1 MLRAVLPW
9 RGTLDYKTNE
19 TLHFLIFLPLM
30 TEIFR
35 HRTPIQIRFNDLD
48 AYQHVNNNVYFSFYD
63 LGKENYFS
71 SVLCPDFRLQPVVPL
86 VASIHADFIE
96 PILYEDQIVVET
108 RVSRLGNKSFTLQ
121 QRAVNQVTE
130 RVVCQAETVMVCV
143 DLKKGHSVEI
153 PDSYRHA
160 IEQYESGATA

>member
-1 MLRAVLPW
+1 
-9 RGTLDYKTNE
+9 
-19 TLHFLIFLPLM
+19 M

-96 PILYEDQIVVET
+96 PIFYEDQIVVET

-160 IEQYESGATA
+160 IEQYESGATV

>member
-1 MLRAVLPW
+1 
-9 RGTLDYKTNE
+9 
-19 TLHFLIFLPLM
+19 M

-71 SVLCPDFRLQPVVPL
+71 TVLCPDFRLQPVVPL

-96 PILYEDQIVVET
+96 PILYEDQIVIET

-121 QRAVNQVTE
+121 Q

-160 IEQYESGATA
+160 IEQYESGATV

>member
-1 MLRAVLPW
+1 
-9 RGTLDYKTNE
+9 
-19 TLHFLIFLPLM
+19 M

-71 SVLCPDFRLQPVVPL
+71 TVLCPDFRLQPVVPL

-96 PILYEDQIVVET
+96 PILYEDQIVIET
-108 RVSRLGNKSFTLQ
+108 RLSRLGNKSFTLQ

>member
-1 MLRAVLPW
+1 M
-9 RGTLDYKTNE
+9 
-19 TLHFLIFLPLM
+19 
-30 TEIFR
+30 
-35 HRTPIQIRFNDLD
+35 
-48 AYQHVNNNVYFSFYD
+48 
-63 LGKENYFS
+63 
-71 SVLCPDFRLQPVVPL
+71 LCPDFRLQPVVPL

-96 PILYEDQIVVET
+96 PILYEDQIVIET

-160 IEQYESGATA
+160 IEQYESGVTA

>member
-1 MLRAVLPW
+1 
-9 RGTLDYKTNE
+9 
-19 TLHFLIFLPLM
+19 M

-71 SVLCPDFRLQPVVPL
+71 TVLCSDFRLQPVVPL

-96 PILYEDQIVVET
+96 PILYEDQIVIET

-130 RVVCQAETVMVCV
+130 R
-143 DLKKGHSVEI
+143 
-153 PDSYRHA
+153 DSYRHA